1 MRIYEVSPN
10 TGQVQPKASVQH
22 DGPALGLSWSKV
34 RFIPISSLQSSKR
47 LTGNVGR
54 NKTPY
59 LLRGQVGKVVGLAD
73 GAAGAADCGA

>member
-1 MRIYEVSPN
+1 VRIYEVSPN

-34 RFIPISSLQSSKR
+34 CLSHGFPSSLSKR
-47 LTGNVGR
+47 LMDNVGR
-54 NKTPY
+54 NKTPHM
-59 LLRGQVGKVVGLAD
+59 LSGQVGKVVGFTD